1 MRRPPRAAVPVGA
14 LVLAVALTGC
24 SGQPPGQPAAAQAR
38 TFPSGTTMHAIQQR
52 GEVVVGVKYDQP
64 SFGLLNPLTGKPE
77 GFDIEIARLVA
88 EDLTGSPHNVRYV
101 ETVTSNREAF
111 IEQGKVDLVI
121 ASYVVNEKR
130 KKKVSFAGPYYDTGI
145 AVLARRDDRSI
156 RDAHDL
162 DGRPVCVAQGSHSA
176 EVLPKVVPGVRLVEF
191 SSYSYCAQAL
201 KDRRVDATVTSE
213 SILIGLE
220 QQNPDELRVVPGYLE
235 AEQTAIGFAKGDRE
249 LHAYLSGLLK
259 EAVRDGRWGAAYRA
273 TVGKVT
279 GQRPKPPEITL

>member
-1 MRRPPRAAVPVGA
+1 MRRPPRAALPVGA
-14 LVLAVALTGC
+14 LVLALAVSGC
-24 SGQPPGQPAAAQAR
+24 SGGPPGRSAAAQAR

-88 EDLTGSPHNVRYV
+88 EDLTGSPRNVRYV

-145 AVLARRDDRSI
+145 AVLARRDDHSI

-235 AEQTAIGFAKGDRE
+235 AEQTAIGFTKGDRE

-279 GQRPKPPEITL
+279 GQAPKPPEITL